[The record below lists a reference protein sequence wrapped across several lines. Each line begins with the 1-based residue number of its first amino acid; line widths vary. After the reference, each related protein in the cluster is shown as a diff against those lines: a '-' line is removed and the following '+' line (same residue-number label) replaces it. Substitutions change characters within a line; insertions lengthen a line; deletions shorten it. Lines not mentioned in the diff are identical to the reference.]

1 MTETEYE
8 SLDGLES
15 EYEFAERRP
24 IPKPS
29 SKPSF
34 QKRTPPSYVTQV
46 QLEAALARV
55 DGKIKTVVDGM
66 SSVNSRL
73 NSLTSTIKKEN
84 EDRKKDVEAQ
94 KRDVNQKVQMLAL
107 LPLLTPRPTFTIPAV
122 ITPGT
127 ATTAASFATGASTTI
142 QADSGGTLNALLPLL
157 LISGIGGSGGL
168 GGGTDSGMDSSMLLV
183 LALVLGQPNK

>member
-34 QKRTPPSYVTQV
+34 QRRSPPSYVTQV

-55 DGKIKTVVDGM
+55 DGKIKTVTDGV
-66 SSVNSRL
+66 STINARL
-73 NSLTSTIKKEN
+73 NSLSSTLKKEN
-84 EDRKKDVEAQ
+84 EERKKEVEGQ
-94 KRDVNQKVQMLAL
+94 KKDLSQKVQMLAL
-107 LPLLTPRPTFTIPAV
+107 LPLLI
-122 ITPGT
+122 
-127 ATTAASFATGASTTI
+127 
-142 QADSGGTLNALLPLL
+142 
-157 LISGIGGSGGL
+157 
-168 GGGTDSGMDSSMLLV
+168 
-183 LALVLGQPNK
+183 K